1 MDHLNYLF
9 NGNFITIGLGTN
21 YLTLLKEDVTKATT
35 RIQTNLQE
43 FYPSSDRWSVEKK
56 TTLRFHQ

>member
-35 RIQTNLQE
+35 RIQTNL
-43 FYPSSDRWSVEKK
+43 
-56 TTLRFHQ
+56 